1 MKKTIFMIFFAVIL
15 IVLMTIAIYA
25 FVDRKSTLS
34 KMPVE
39 NKLSEAVSGQI
50 HQSDFGVVKAG
61 AVSEMIANIKKSALT
76 IQDIQTV
83 HSEFEIKRSLGI
95 NGYGDI
101 LNLNIAPR
109 SLYNINKL
117 YPIEYINRIDEKTIY
132 AVYKTVDNDNELCFM
147 YLFFT
152 KIDDQREAVQEDTET
167 WWLKGKAFFIK
178 NTLQYNDFSAI
189 KVGSSISEVHAVDSM
204 VNPEIGTDREY
215 TEPFN
220 SYHLLTD
227 GVLRIEYAFDE
238 ADGIYRVAVLEYVDS
253 FEIPILEN
261 GNDSTINVRIN
272 ENDYPVSAGSN
283 VK

>member
-1 MKKTIFMIFFAVIL
+1 MKKTIFMIFLAVIL
-15 IVLMTIAIYA
+15 VVLMTVAIYA
-25 FVDRKSTLS
+25 FVDQKGTLS
-34 KMPVE
+34 KTPVE

-61 AVSEMIANIKKSALT
+61 AVSEMIANIKTSALT

-83 HSEFEIKRSLGI
+83 HSGLEIKRDLRIG
-95 NGYGDI
+95 GYGDI
-101 LNLNIAPR
+101 LNFNIAPR
-109 SLYNINKL
+109 SLYNINDL
-117 YPIEYINRIDEKTIY
+117 YPIEYINQIDEDTIY
-132 AVYKTVDNDNELCFM
+132 TVYKTTDRNNELRFM
-147 YLFFT
+147 YLFFR
-152 KIDDQREAVQEDTET
+152 KLDDKREGVQEDTET
-167 WWLKGKAFFIK
+167 WWLEGKAFFIK

-238 ADGIYRVAVLEYVDS
+238 ADGIYRVAFIENFES
-253 FEIPILEN
+253 F
-261 GNDSTINVRIN
+261 
-272 ENDYPVSAGSN
+272 
-283 VK
+283 